1 MGRGNVSKKNTGDFL
16 LLDKKGIE
24 ALQLIKED
32 SRNTKALFSW
42 IGYKKKDI
50 LYSRAARQAG
60 NTKWN
65 YIKLV
70 ELAIDGILSFTTV
83 PLRRVIGWGF
93 IVASFAFVYSAIV
106 LIKTLILGRD
116 FPGYALLMIVILFLG
131 GIQLISIG
139 ILGEYVGRIFIE
151 AKSRPLYLIESIHM
165 KSVISKRDINKIQI
179 RRINGKSKTYH
190 FKKRN
195 SKKCSK

>member
-1 MGRGNVSKKNTGDFL
+1 
-16 LLDKKGIE
+16 
-24 ALQLIKED
+24 LQLIKENN
-32 SRNTKALFSW
+32 RNTKALFSW

-50 LYSRAARQAG
+50 LYSRDARQAG

-70 ELAIDGILSFTTV
+70 ELAIDGILSFTIA
-83 PLRRVIGWGF
+83 PLRCVIGGGF

-116 FPGYALLMIVILFLG
+116 FPGYASLMIVILFLG

-151 AKSRPLYLIESIHM
+151 AKNRPLYLIESIHM
-165 KSVISKRDINKIQI
+165 KSVISK
-179 RRINGKSKTYH
+179 
-190 FKKRN
+190 
-195 SKKCSK
+195 